1 MQIDRCSITEDG
13 LVNAIETC
21 RIFEDSFDFWDE
33 CGDGWYL
40 VNPRN
45 PTGSGALDRFYSSIV
60 QSLSPD
66 VETNY
71 NARALWKLF
80 GFEGIL
86 IGSDTADFLL
96 SLGSPRSS
104 MILNKSFEGP
114 LFFNI

>member
-1 MQIDRCSITEDG
+1 MQIDRCSLAEDG
-13 LVNAIETC
+13 LVNAIDTC

-45 PTGSGALDRFYSSIV
+45 PTGSGALDRFYSSIL

-66 VETNY
+66 VETSY

-86 IGSDTADFLL
+86 IESDTADFLL
-96 SLGSPRSS
+96 SLGSPS
-104 MILNKSFEGP
+104 ILIDLK
-114 LFFNI
+114 